1 MKKLIALLLALAML
15 LALAA
20 GCTVNVGSE
29 KTEEKTE
36 KTEQTS
42 KTKDKDKDDE
52 DEDGDE
58 DGDEKSGKS
67 GGSLAGLFGLGKK
80 DPDQPLD
87 GPGSVNE
94 PAEPGT
100 GTVTEP
106 GTGTVTEPTEPTE
119 PAEPGTAGTGT
130 AVTPAGPE
138 LPDPF
143 GERIAYEILD
153 VELEGQ
159 TLLEAAEDFGAGSW
173 LYAFYA
179 GGYGIEP
186 SENPER
192 TKNVGYDTWLQY
204 YAPYS
209 AAEYCGWGQAWL
221 QAEYWLEPYPSF
233 VNATASSELDEKN
246 LGLDHSAKMVYD
258 GTLENAWCEGVDG
271 CGEGECVTVEFD
283 DRYVV
288 RAIEIYAGYHKSEE
302 LYYKNSRPREIM
314 LVFDGPDGIETE
326 THELSDVFS
335 SQFIVFERLHYCTSI
350 TIFVQSVY
358 RGTTYDDTLISELY
372 VY

>member
-42 KTKDKDKDDE
+42 KTKDKNKDKDE
-52 DEDGDE
+52 DEDDE
-58 DGDEKSGKS
+58 KEGKSGKS
-67 GGSLAGLFGLGKK
+67 GGSLASLFGKNKDK
-80 DPDQPLD
+80 DPEQPLD

-94 PAEPGT
+94 PAEPGA
-100 GTVTEP
+100 VTEP
-106 GTGTVTEPTEPTE
+106 AEPTEPTEPTE
-119 PAEPGTAGTGT
+119 PSGTGT
-130 AVTPAGPE
+130 AVTEPAGPE

-153 VELEGQ
+153 VELEGR
-159 TLLEAAEDFGAGSW
+159 TLLQAESEWDAYGW

-186 SENPER
+186 SENGER
-192 TKNVGYDTWLQY
+192 TQGVGFDTWLRY
-204 YAPYS
+204 YAPYD
-209 AAEYCGWGQAWL
+209 AADYCGWGQAWL
-221 QAEYWLEPYPSF
+221 QAEYWLEPYATF
-233 VNATASSELDEKN
+233 VNATASSELDETS

-271 CGEGECVTVEFD
+271 YGEGECITVEFD

-288 RAIEIYAGYHKSEE
+288 RAIELFAGYHKSEE
-302 LYYKNSRPREIM
+302 LYNKNSRPKELL
-314 LVFDGPDGIETE
+314 LVFDDPGGIATE
-326 THELSDVFS
+326 TIELDDVFM
-335 SQFIVFERLHYCTSI
+335 SQFFAFGKLHYCTSI

-358 RGTTYDDTLISELY
+358 KGTTYDDTLISELY
-372 VY
+372 IY